1 MKMPVMK
8 TADGIIL
15 YYTENG
21 FETTNKLAI
30 ISALIHDD
38 CQQAKEILSAI
49 MVQTNWI
56 KVN

>member
-30 ISALIHDD
+30 ISALIHASR
-38 CQQAKEILSAI
+38 QKSIWY
-49 MVQTNWI
+49 NN
-56 KVN
+56 K